1 MFKSFYSKISSI
13 IDKHIP
19 VKQLSRRELKLKSKP
34 WISDALQ
41 KSIPIK
47 NNNYYKKY
55 LKTKSTYY
63 HTKFK
68 LYRKTLNNLLNRSK
82 KQYYNKYFFQ
92 NINDG
97 KRIWIGIKQIVKFK
111 AQTSQRLF
119 KIVDNNAE
127 ITEPKLFADAFNNYS
142 ANIGRKLEN
151 EILIAPNSP
160 MVYLNN
166 PICNSSFIF
175 PATCS
180 EIETEISQL
189 KSGKSV
195 RPSSIPVW
203 HTKNVKNLYIQTSA
217 SLSTGVVPSDFKIP
231 NFVPVFK
238 KGSQSCLCNYCPISL
253 ISVFSKLLEKLV
265 YNRLIKF
272 VKKNKV
278 LFENQIIWFQNWA
291 QYRPCNPLH
300 NW

>member
-1 MFKSFYSKISSI
+1 MHDLTDHLPNFIIFNKFSTLINYVKIFKRGYSEFDQQALVSEIQLIDWESVFISSASPCNMFKSFYSKISSI

-34 WISDALQ
+34 WISDALR
-41 KSIPIK
+41 KSIQIK
-47 NNNYYKKY
+47 NNYYKKY

-68 LYRKTLNNLLNRSK
+68 LYRNKLNNLLKISK
-82 KQYYNKYFFQ
+82 KQYYKKYFFQ

-97 KRIWIGIKQIVKFK
+97 KRVWIGIKQIVKFK

-142 ANIGRKLEN
+142 ANIGKKLEN
-151 EILIAPNSP
+151 EIPIAPNSP

-195 RPSSIPVW
+195 RPSSIPV
-203 HTKNVKNLYIQTSA
+203 
-217 SLSTGVVPSDFKIP
+217 
-231 NFVPVFK
+231 
-238 KGSQSCLCNYCPISL
+238 
-253 ISVFSKLLEKLV
+253 
-265 YNRLIKF
+265 
-272 VKKNKV
+272 
-278 LFENQIIWFQNWA
+278 
-291 QYRPCNPLH
+291 
-300 NW
+300 

>member
-34 WISDALQ
+34 WISDALR
-41 KSIPIK
+41 KSIQIK

-55 LKTKSTYY
+55 LKTKSIYY

-68 LYRKTLNNLLNRSK
+68 LYSNKLNNLLKISK

-127 ITEPKLFADAFNNYS
+127 ITEPKLFADAF
-142 ANIGRKLEN
+142 
-151 EILIAPNSP
+151 
-160 MVYLNN
+160 
-166 PICNSSFIF
+166 
-175 PATCS
+175 
-180 EIETEISQL
+180 
-189 KSGKSV
+189 KS
-195 RPSSIPVW
+195 RP
-203 HTKNVKNLYIQTSA
+203 L
-217 SLSTGVVPSDFKIP
+217 
-231 NFVPVFK
+231 
-238 KGSQSCLCNYCPISL
+238 
-253 ISVFSKLLEKLV
+253 
-265 YNRLIKF
+265 
-272 VKKNKV
+272 
-278 LFENQIIWFQNWA
+278 
-291 QYRPCNPLH
+291 
-300 NW
+300 